1 MLARPIVQL
10 RLEQQFKCPQQETRV
25 VQLEAY
31 MAPKGVPSDALF
43 CFEQG
48 SSHCAHPKSPSRDW
62 RLHAEVA
69 THWSLANV
77 QRVRALVGT
86 GADAASF
93 HLFSEHLQSL
103 KNSGGFPLGFP
114 NTFNS
119 IQRTFIKCP
128 LKTRLRVRSGNA
140 EMNRVLSL
148 PLRCS

>member
-93 HLFSEHLQSL
+93 RASWGRFS
-103 KNSGGFPLGFP
+103 
-114 NTFNS
+114 
-119 IQRTFIKCP
+119 
-128 LKTRLRVRSGNA
+128 
-140 EMNRVLSL
+140 VLIHTLVTS
-148 PLRCS
+148 